1 VWVESVLQGIRD
13 KKPENVKGHVNLL
26 NLVVGRVEGK
36 LLKGFLVGP
45 ETLHNRGE
53 IIQEVLLAIEDETQ
67 IAFSAR
73 NLGFPHEVL
82 NSCQLLREVCLKV
95 FILLKFL

>member
-13 KKPENVKGHVNLL
+13 KKPENVKGHVNLV

-36 LLKGFLVGP
+36 LLKRFLIGP
-45 ETLHNRGE
+45 ETLHNGGE

-67 IAFSAR
+67 IAISA
-73 NLGFPHEVL
+73 
-82 NSCQLLREVCLKV
+82 
-95 FILLKFL
+95 